1 MNDTLKMY
9 GSIGSDI
16 MNRYFVVAMCFKR
29 QQRWRSIVNDQF
41 RRSTFKEC
49 VLWLKSEK
57 FDLYSNSP

>member
-16 MNRYFVVAMCFKR
+16 MNRYFVVAMCFQTSTKMA
-29 QQRWRSIVNDQF
+29 SIVNDQF

-57 FDLYSNSP
+57 I

>member
-16 MNRYFVVAMCFKR
+16 MNRYFVVAHVFQTSTKMA
-29 QQRWRSIVNDQF
+29 SIANDQF

-49 VLWLKSEK
+49 VSLVKKRENVLV
-57 FDLYSNSP
+57 FHSP

>member
-16 MNRYFVVAMCFKR
+16 MNRYSVVAMWFQTSTKMA
-29 QQRWRSIVNDQF
+29 SIVNDQF

-57 FDLYSNSP
+57 M

>member
-29 QQRWRSIVNDQF
+29 PTKMASIVNDQF

-57 FDLYSNSP
+57 I

>member
-16 MNRYFVVAMCFKR
+16 MNRYFVVAMCFNVTKMA
-29 QQRWRSIVNDQF
+29 SIVNDQF

-49 VLWLKSEK
+49 VLWLKARK